1 MNISVQAANLSYCR
15 IESNRKNR
23 FGSENRIESNRN
35 FFLPKLECSTVDRPS
50 EPSAA
55 TNRRLIRAQPPPERF
70 PGRSDTNLR
79 GHLLPGT
86 PACPVFHL
94 VVRVTSI
101 GWEEV
106 CISHTYSSRVV
117 SVLDSGA
124 EGPGFKSQSR
134 RNSLRQ
140 TAHTHRASV
149 HQLAAKLVAA
159 LLRVAEITAGLAE
172 SNGSLPP
179 GL

>member
-1 MNISVQAANLSYCR
+1 MYKRQIYQIA
-15 IESNRKNR
+15 ES
-23 FGSENRIESNRN
+23 NRIESKL
-35 FFLPKLECSTVDRPS
+35 FFARIGMLYCRPA
-50 EPSAA
+50 ERPSAA

>member
-15 IESNRKNR
+15 IESNRIET
-23 FGSENRIESNRN
+23 FFARIGMLYCRPAE
-35 FFLPKLECSTVDRPS
+35 RPS

-149 HQLAAKLVAA
+149 HQLAARLVAA